1 MSDASNE
8 SPETSHAA
16 AAPTPETSDTAVARP
31 VVGRLV
37 PGETA
42 GAEPLALT
50 LRELSAGALLEVGA
64 WPNHLEKVTETLSE
78 MAGTKLPGRPG
89 RFTESPS
96 ALVCWIAFGRFIYVG
111 AATEDTARVDTALD
125 TEDAAVVDLS
135 GARRIVRIEGET
147 AREVLNKAVAIDFD
161 PAAFPAGA
169 LAQSVIH
176 QIPVVILRR
185 SETVF
190 DVLAPSSLAD
200 ALIDWMSDAALEFG
214 YRVGE
219 PGTIL

>member
-1 MSDASNE
+1 MSDASN
-8 SPETSHAA
+8 
-16 AAPTPETSDTAVARP
+16 APPTTAERIAGTTPETAVARP

-37 PGETA
+37 PGEAA
-42 GAEPLALT
+42 GAEDPSLT
-50 LRELSAGALLEVGA
+50 LSELSAGALLEVGA
-64 WPNHLEKVTETLSE
+64 WPNRLETVANRLGELAGVT
-78 MAGTKLPGRPG
+78 LPGRPG
-89 RFTESPS
+89 RFTESAS

-111 AATEDTARVDTALD
+111 AAAEDTARVDTALD
-125 TEDAAVVDLS
+125 TEDAAVVDLA
-135 GARRIVRIEGET
+135 GARRIVRIEGG
-147 AREVLNKAVAIDFD
+147 AAPALLNKAVAIDFD

-185 SETVF
+185 SEMAF

-200 ALIDWMSDAALEFG
+200 ALIDWITDAALEFG

>member
-8 SPETSHAA
+8 SSNATARTEATKPEA
-16 AAPTPETSDTAVARP
+16 AVARP

-37 PGETA
+37 PGEAA
-42 GAEPLALT
+42 GAEDPSLT

-64 WPNHLEKVTETLSE
+64 WPNRLETVANRLGELADVT
-78 MAGTKLPGRPG
+78 LPGRPG

-111 AATEDTARVDTALD
+111 AAAEDTARVDTALD